1 MRIAIVGG
9 AGTLGRH
16 ITAELAQRGHD
27 VRVLSRSSKDFP
39 VDLISGQGLTAALD
53 GCGAVVDAS
62 NASSPKR
69 AAQVLVQGSG
79 RLLAAEQHAG
89 VRHHVGIS
97 TVGCERVSM
106 GYYRVKVEQEHV
118 IEQGPVP
125 WSMVRATQFHE
136 LAAAALGAAG
146 RWHVLPV
153 PDMQVQPIAAAEVA
167 RAVADVALGEPGRG
181 RIQVAGPQVTTAAA
195 LARTWKR
202 ITGHRALSVPM
213 PVLGRL
219 GRALRTG
226 GLTAEHADVL
236 GSLRFADWLATQVA
250 TGAVLRSPSSALS
263 TYAHHDHE
271 DLACAGDANCTS

>member
-16 ITAELAQRGHD
+16 ITAELAGRGHD
-27 VRVLSRSSKDFP
+27 VRVLSRRSQDHP

-53 GCGAVVDAS
+53 GCEAVVDAS

-97 TVGCERVSM
+97 IVGCERVPI

-125 WSMVRATQFHE
+125 WSIVPATQFHE
-136 LAAAALGAAG
+136 LVAAALGAAG

-153 PDMQVQPIAAAEVA
+153 PDMRLQTVAAAQVAEV
-167 RAVADVALGEPGRG
+167 VADVAGGEPGRS
-181 RIQVAGPQVTTAAA
+181 RIQVAGPEVTTAAA

-202 ITGHRALSVPM
+202 ITGQRAVSVRV
-213 PVLGRL
+213 PVPGKL

-226 GLTAEHADVL
+226 ALTAEHADVL
-236 GSLRFADWLATQVA
+236 GSLTFADWLATQVA
-250 TGAVLRSPSSALS
+250 AGAIKAR
-263 TYAHHDHE
+263 
-271 DLACAGDANCTS
+271 